1 MDFGGV
7 ESWLMSLLRQINR
20 NDVRFDFLVHGQP
33 GAHEREI
40 ERLGGRILRGAD
52 PHRPWAFCC
61 RLREVLRNHGPYDV
75 VHSHVHLYSGLVLW
89 IAATARVP
97 VRIAHGH
104 NTPPAKPG
112 MKRLFYSR
120 LMRRLITRY
129 ATSGLAASRAARDNL
144 YGDGNDPR
152 WQILLFGLMT
162 APFRDPVD
170 RVNLRRHLGIPTEVR
185 VVGHVGR
192 LVPQKNHDL
201 ILRVV
206 AQIPDVWLLLVGDGE
221 LRPDLERQVNELGI
235 ARRTVFTGARADIP
249 ALLKTMDVFLF
260 PSHFEGLGL
269 AVVEAQAAGL
279 PIVTAD
285 TIPPEAIIIHN
296 ACSILSLN
304 DPISHWVEAIQKS
317 HVKLGANPLD
327 LIAASP
333 FDQRVCLERLLAIY
347 RGES

>member
-1 MDFGGV
+1 
-7 ESWLMSLLRQINR
+7 
-20 NDVRFDFLVHGQP
+20 
-33 GAHEREI
+33 
-40 ERLGGRILRGAD
+40 
-52 PHRPWAFCC
+52 
-61 RLREVLRNHGPYDV
+61 
-75 VHSHVHLYSGLVLW
+75 
-89 IAATARVP
+89 
-97 VRIAHGH
+97 
-104 NTPPAKPG
+104 
-112 MKRLFYSR
+112 
-120 LMRRLITRY
+120 
-129 ATSGLAASRAARDNL
+129 
-144 YGDGNDPR
+144 
-152 WQILLFGLMT
+152 
-162 APFRDPVD
+162 
-170 RVNLRRHLGIPTEVR
+170 
-185 VVGHVGR
+185 
-192 LVPQKNHDL
+192 
-201 ILRVV
+201 
-206 AQIPDVWLLLVGDGE
+206 LLVGDGE